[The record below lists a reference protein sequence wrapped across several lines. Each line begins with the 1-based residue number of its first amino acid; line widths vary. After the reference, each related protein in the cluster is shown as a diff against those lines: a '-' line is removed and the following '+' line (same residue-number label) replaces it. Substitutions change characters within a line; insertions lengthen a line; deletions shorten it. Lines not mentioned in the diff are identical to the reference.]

1 MKYDVCRHTS
11 KKSDFDCLQSLA
23 ATATTSAAAAA
34 AAAAAQWMEK
44 ISDLVPVRLMMM

>member
-11 KKSDFDCLQSLA
+11 KKNDFDCLQSLA

-34 AAAAAQWMEK
+34 AAAQWMEK
-44 ISDLVPVRLMMM
+44 ISNLVPV